1 VIKKIIFIL
10 LMNFLGVNLFAADK
24 VVKIGYA
31 DWSSSIATS
40 YTVKAIMEEKM
51 GVRCRLIEMPADEM
65 WKSVAEGRVDAI
77 LSAWLPDTHEKYYNE
92 YKDSVVNLGA
102 NLKGTKIGLV
112 IPQVPSGRFTTGT
125 GIQNKP
131 YMNIDSIPE
140 LQQYKTKLKRRII
153 GIDPEAGIMLKTRE
167 AIEEYNLD
175 SFRLISI
182 SEQNMLNE
190 LERAIRYKQWIVV
203 TGWEPHWIFARW
215 DLKFLKDPKNVYGK
229 GGYIATVVR
238 KGLKDDMPEIYKF
251 LDNFYWEK
259 EDIEQV
265 MLWIHQDRG
274 NFPYEK
280 ALRWINANESKIQ
293 NWLD

>member
-1 VIKKIIFIL
+1 MIKKIFFIL
-10 LMNFLGVNLFAADK
+10 LMIFFGVNLFAADK

-31 DWSSSIATS
+31 DWSSSIASS

-77 LSAWLPDTHEKYYNE
+77 LSAWLPNTHEKYYNE
-92 YKDSVVNLGA
+92 YKSAVVNLGA
-102 NLKGTKIGLV
+102 NLKGTRIGLV
-112 IPQVPSGRFTTGT
+112 VPQVASGRFTAGT

-140 LQQYKTKLKRRII
+140 LKQYKSKLKGRII
-153 GIDPEAGIMLKTRE
+153 GIDPEAGIMLKTKK

-175 SFRLISI
+175 SFRLTSI

-203 TGWEPHWIFARW
+203 TGWEPHWIFGRW
-215 DLKFLKDPKNVYGK
+215 KLKFLDDPKNVYGDS
-229 GGYIATVVR
+229 GYIATVVR
-238 KGLKDDMPEIYKF
+238 KGLKEEMPGIYNF
-251 LDNFYWEK
+251 LDNFNWQK
-259 EDIEQV
+259 DDIEQV
-265 MLWIHQDRG
+265 MMWIHQDRG

-293 NWLD
+293 DWLN